1 MAVANTVAY
10 YDAATNTAVNSFIV
24 HALGAC
30 AIKHYGFV
38 IYGKWT
44 DFVVS

>member
-1 MAVANTVAY
+1 MLDYSGEAFILAVC
-10 YDAATNTAVNSFIV
+10 S
-24 HALGAC
+24 
-30 AIKHYGFV
+30 IKRYKFV